1 MQSIERFAGYEASSP
16 VDYYFLPFL
25 HQKEFRESFITEQA
39 LLSRNTMADS
49 NYLAGIYLADNG
61 MASVWHHN
69 MLMVSRSQTIYGLAT
84 KSHDGEYS
92 LDWETKGP
100 AILGIVGG
108 LDH

>member
-1 MQSIERFAGYEASSP
+1 
-16 VDYYFLPFL
+16 
-25 HQKEFRESFITEQA
+25 
-39 LLSRNTMADS
+39 
-49 NYLAGIYLADNG
+49 

-69 MLMVSRSQTIYGLAT
+69 MLMESRSQTIYGLST
-84 KSHDGEYS
+84 NRHNGEYS

>member
-1 MQSIERFAGYEASSP
+1 MNYEASSP
-16 VDYYFLPFL
+16 VDYYFLPFI
-25 HQKEFRESFITEQA
+25 HHKEFRESFMTEQA
-39 LLSRNTMADS
+39 LLSRNTKSDS
-49 NYLAGIYLADNG
+49 DYLVGIYLTDKE

-69 MLMVSRSQTIYGLAT
+69 MLMESRSQTIYGLAS
-84 KSHDGEYS
+84 KGHDGEYT

>member
-1 MQSIERFAGYEASSP
+1 
-16 VDYYFLPFL
+16 
-25 HQKEFRESFITEQA
+25 
-39 LLSRNTMADS
+39 LLSKNTNSDS
-49 NYLAGIYLADNG
+49 IFIAGLCITDKQ

-69 MLMVSRSQTIYGLAT
+69 MLMESRSQTIYGLAS

-100 AILGIVGG
+100 AILCLVGG